1 MVTNSEAARQLAAL
15 RKREIKTCP
24 ICGTEFEAFGK
35 QEYDSKS
42 CANKASYRR
51 VGRKRR
57 RRPEQQHRGE
67 EE

>member
-15 RKREIKTCP
+15 RKREVKVCP

-35 QEYDSKS
+35 QTYDSKR

-51 VGRKRR
+51 KGR
-57 RRPEQQHRGE
+57 RRPTEGGADAT
-67 EE
+67 